1 MEDIISFIVTVYN
14 TRVEWIERVVN
25 SIVNQTNF
33 NWEIIIVDDGSRDDV
48 AQFCDNIAANNSKI
62 RIHHQ
67 ENLGVCVARNY
78 GTDHASGRWITY
90 IDADDWIENTYVE
103 QVNDILNKHD
113 NLDLLAIGHD
123 DIWGEKTVPHLW
135 GNDDYHEFDNSEKEG
150 MQLALFQ
157 IPDGLSKYPMFF
169 GAQWKLIYS
178 LDFLNRYKIRNT
190 PGIKIAEDSIFNL
203 YAVEYANKIGYYNKT
218 LYHYYHNS
226 DSVTSTGFI
235 RDLSRLQNLITA
247 YREFIEKTGKNNNP
261 LFENAYKQRALIEA
275 ESMFSCYFENRN
287 NTDSRKTR
295 KKIYF
300 DVLNSEPYYSLFR
313 EYSMDGLNVYK
324 KLLWVSF
331 KVRIYLLTCAIY
343 RLKIILKLGR
353 SDNSTV

>member
-25 SIVNQTNF
+25 SIVNQTNS

-90 IDADDWIENTYVE
+90 IDADDWIEETYVE
-103 QVNDILNKHD
+103 QVNDILSKHD

-157 IPDGLSKYPMFF
+157 IQEGLTKYPMFF

-178 LDFLNRYKIRNT
+178 LPFLNRYGIRNT
-190 PGIKIAEDSIFNL
+190 PGLKKSEDAVFNL
-203 YAVEYANKIGYYNKT
+203 YAVEYAEKIGYYNKV

-226 DSVTSTGFI
+226 ESVTGQRYS
-235 RDLSRLQNLITA
+235 DD
-247 YREFIEKTGKNNNP
+247 
-261 LFENAYKQRALIEA
+261 FER
-275 ESMFSCYFENRN
+275 
-287 NTDSRKTR
+287 
-295 KKIYF
+295 
-300 DVLNSEPYYSLFR
+300 
-313 EYSMDGLNVYK
+313 YK
-324 KLLWVSF
+324 KLLIAYKRFIDSTGKKDIKEYNLAYKNNAIINF
-331 KVRIYLLTCAIY
+331 EGMLRNYFINKDNHDDIKIRKERMNELLSTEPFHSLLINNRFDGLSLYKKTIFRAMKKHNYGEICFIY
-343 RLKIILKLGR
+343 RAKNVLKGR
-353 SDNSTV
+353 K